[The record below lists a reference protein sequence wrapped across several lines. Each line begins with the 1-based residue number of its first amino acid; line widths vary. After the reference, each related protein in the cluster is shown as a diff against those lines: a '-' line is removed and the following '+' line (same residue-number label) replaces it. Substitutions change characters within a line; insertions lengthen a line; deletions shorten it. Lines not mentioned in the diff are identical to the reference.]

1 MHSAVGISAV
11 HGGEDVNQQSCEKYC
26 EWFNV
31 LIYACR
37 LKCCHIVTSSV
48 NGNDGPS
55 VSTRC
60 RHEVH
65 EEATHASVAVRIGM
79 YVDEHEMPEDHAHRG
94 FWLVL
99 QQVDEG
105 GHQFANRVR
114 PWWGMH

>member
-1 MHSAVGISAV
+1 MASNSAALAV
-11 HGGEDVNQQSCEKYC
+11 TRCLLIQQPCEKYC

-31 LIYACR
+31 LIHACG
-37 LKCCHIVTSSV
+37 LKCGHIVASSF

-65 EEATHASVAVRIGM
+65 EEAAHAAVAVRIGM
-79 YVDEHEMPEDHAHRG
+79 YVDEHEMPENHAHRG

-99 QQVDEG
+99 QQVEEG
-105 GHQFANRVR
+105 GHQFADRFR
-114 PWWGMH
+114 PRWGMH